1 MIVRNATWRILTA
14 NAALCAAIPT
24 IALAQTVP
32 DQTIGSWVFST
43 TVDPMTDSGRSSIVA
58 RSGNNKFVFQ
68 CDSPGSGSIY
78 PVFVSESYLGGYGG
92 GYDRRKIMLRFDSDE
107 VIEATWVYKG
117 TIAFIPHDPKQS
129 AALMQRATTA
139 QKFAVRAITYDSEFA
154 DAIFEL
160 NGTETAVAKLREAC
174 RDPAGA

>member
-1 MIVRNATWRILTA
+1 M
-14 NAALCAAIPT
+14 
-24 IALAQTVP
+24 
-32 DQTIGSWVFST
+32 FSS
-43 TVDPMTDSGRSSIVA
+43 TVDPMTDKGVSSIVV
-58 RSGNNKFVFQ
+58 RSGKNEFAFQ
-68 CDSPGSGSIY
+68 CDAPGPGSIY
-78 PVFVSESYLGGYGG
+78 PVFVSERYLGGYGG
-92 GYDRRKIMLRFDSDE
+92 GYGRRKIMLRFDADA

-139 QKFAVRAITYDSEFA
+139 KKFAVRAITYDSEFA

-160 NGTETAVAKLREAC
+160 NDTVAALDKLREAC